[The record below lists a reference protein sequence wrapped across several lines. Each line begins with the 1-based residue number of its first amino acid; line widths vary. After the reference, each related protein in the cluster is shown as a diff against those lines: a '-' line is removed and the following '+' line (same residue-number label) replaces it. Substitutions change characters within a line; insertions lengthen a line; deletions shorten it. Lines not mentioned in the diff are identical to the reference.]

1 MRFARR
7 LTCGRVCFEAIFA
20 GDHQTPLRRVVNAGT
35 LLEIDNLSVEFA
47 TESGALRAVA
57 GVSLSVGAGRALGIV
72 GESGCGKTVLSR
84 AVLQLLPHNAR
95 VSGAVRFD
103 GRELF
108 RLSRE
113 ALRQLRG
120 REIAVVFQDPM
131 TSLNPV
137 LTVGGQITE
146 ALREHLGLGPHEAVA
161 RAVTLLTELGIPDA
175 ERRARHYPHQMS
187 GGMRQRV
194 AIAIALSCAPRL
206 LIADEPTTALD
217 VTVQAQILELLARER
232 RARNMAMMLITHDLA
247 VVAGRTDEVAVMYA
261 GRIVER
267 APTRTLFK
275 HMRSP
280 YTEALM
286 AAIPKLNAPPHTRLA
301 AIAGT
306 PPDPMRPG
314 PGCPFAPRCGYARA
328 RCRSEA
334 PKLASAAEGH
344 QYACWFPVTTKAPAS
359 A

>member
-1 MRFARR
+1 MHFERR
-7 LTCGRVCFEAIFA
+7 PTCGRVCFETIFT
-20 GDHQTPLRRVVNAGT
+20 GNHQTPLRRDVSAGT

-47 TESGALRAVA
+47 TERGALHAVC
-57 GVSLSVGAGRALGIV
+57 GVSLSVGASRALGIV
-72 GESGCGKTVLSR
+72 GESGSGKTVLSR

-95 VSGAVRFD
+95 MSGAVRFD

-146 ALREHLGLGPHEAVA
+146 ALREHLGLGPHEAAA
-161 RAVTLLTELGIPDA
+161 RAVTLLTQLGIPDPD
-175 ERRARHYPHQMS
+175 RRARHYPHQMS

-217 VTVQAQILELLARER
+217 VTVQAQILELLAHER

-280 YTEALM
+280 YTQALM
-286 AAIPKLNAPPHTRLA
+286 AAIPKLDVPPHTRLA

-306 PPDPMRPG
+306 PPDPMRLG
-314 PGCPFAPRCGYARA
+314 PGCPFEPRCRYARE
-328 RCRSEA
+328 RCRREA
-334 PKLASAAEGH
+334 PELAGAVEGH
-344 QYACWFPVTTKAPAS
+344 QYACWFPRDVQVPAS

>member
-1 MRFARR
+1 
-7 LTCGRVCFEAIFA
+7 VS
-20 GDHQTPLRRVVNAGT
+20 AGT

-47 TESGALRAVA
+47 TERGALRAVA
-57 GVSLSVGAGRALGIV
+57 GVSLSVGASHTLGIV
-72 GESGCGKTVLSR
+72 GESGSGKTVLSR
-84 AVLQLLPHNAR
+84 AVLKLLPSNAR

-120 REIAVVFQDPM
+120 REIAAVFQDPM

-137 LTVGGQITE
+137 LTVGDQITE
-146 ALREHLGLGPHEAVA
+146 AMREHLGLGAHEAVA
-161 RAVTLLTELGIPDA
+161 RAITLLSQLGIPDP
-175 ERRARHYPHQMS
+175 ERCSRQYPHQMS
-187 GGMRQRV
+187 GGMRQRI

-232 RARNMAMMLITHDLA
+232 RARTMAMMLITHDLA

-261 GRIVER
+261 GRIVEN

-280 YTEALM
+280 YTRALM
-286 AAIPKLNAPPHTRLA
+286 AAIPKLSTPPHTRLA

-306 PPDPMRPG
+306 PPDPMRLG
-314 PGCPFAPRCGYARA
+314 PGCPFEPRCGFARE
-328 RCRSEA
+328 RCRREA
-334 PKLASAAEGH
+334 PELVGAAEGH
-344 QYACWFPVTTKAPAS
+344 QYACWFPLDVQAPAS

>member
-7 LTCGRVCFEAIFA
+7 LTCGRVCFETIFA
-20 GDHQTPLRRVVNAGT
+20 ANHHTPLRRVVSAVT

-47 TESGALRAVA
+47 TEGGALRAVA
-57 GVSLSVGAGRALGIV
+57 DVSLSLGASRALGIV
-72 GESGCGKTVLSR
+72 GESGSGKTVLSR

-108 RLSRE
+108 RLPRE

-275 HMRSP
+275 HKRSP
-280 YTEALM
+280 YTEALI
-286 AAIPKLNAPPHTRLA
+286 AAIPKLNAPPHTRLV
-301 AIAGT
+301 AIQGA
-306 PPDPMRPG
+306 PPDPTRLA
-314 PGCPFAPRCGYARA
+314 PGCPFNPRCRLAQE
-328 RCRSEA
+328 RCRREA
-334 PKLASAAEGH
+334 PPLRGEADGH
-344 QYACWFPVTTKAPAS
+344 RYACWFPLPVPT
-359 A
+359 

>member
-7 LTCGRVCFEAIFA
+7 LTCGRVCFETIFA
-20 GDHQTPLRRVVNAGT
+20 GDHQTPLRRVVSAET

-47 TESGALRAVA
+47 TEGGAVRAVV
-57 GVSLSVGAGRALGIV
+57 GVSLSVGASRALGIV
-72 GESGCGKTVLSR
+72 GESGSGKTVLSR

-137 LTVGGQITE
+137 LTVGSQITE
-146 ALREHLGLGPHEAVA
+146 ALREHLGLGPHEAAA
-161 RAVTLLTELGIPDA
+161 RAVTLLTELGIPDP
-175 ERRARHYPHQMS
+175 ERRARQYPHQLS

-194 AIAIALSCAPRL
+194 AIAIALSCEPRL

-217 VTVQAQILELLARER
+217 VTVQAQILNLLARER
-232 RARNMAMMLITHDLA
+232 QKRQMALILITHDFGI
-247 VVAGRTDEVAVMYA
+247 VAGQSDEVAVMYA
-261 GRIVER
+261 GRIVEH
-267 APTRTLFK
+267 APTHTLFK
-275 HMRSP
+275 QMRSP
-280 YTEALM
+280 YAEALIQ
-286 AAIPKLNAPPHTRLA
+286 ALPKLHAAPHTRLA
-301 AIAGT
+301 AIQGG
-306 PPDPMRPG
+306 PPDPTRLA
-314 PGCPFAPRCGYARA
+314 PGCPFNPRCRQAQE
-328 RCRSEA
+328 RCRREA
-334 PKLASAAEGH
+334 PPVQGDGDGH
-344 QYACWFPVTTKAPAS
+344 RYACWFPLSVST
-359 A
+359 

>member
-1 MRFARR
+1 
-7 LTCGRVCFEAIFA
+7 VSA
-20 GDHQTPLRRVVNAGT
+20 GP
-35 LLEIDNLSVEFA
+35 LLEIDNLAVEFA
-47 TESGALRAVA
+47 TERGALRAVA
-57 GVSLSVGAGRALGIV
+57 GVNLSVGAGCALGIV
-72 GESGCGKTVLSR
+72 GESGSGKTVLSR
-84 AVLQLLPHNAR
+84 AVLKLLPSNAR

-108 RLSRE
+108 RLPRE
-113 ALRQLRG
+113 AFRQLRG
-120 REIAVVFQDPM
+120 REIAVVFQNPM

-137 LTVGGQITE
+137 LTVGDQIAE
-146 ALREHLGLGPHEAVA
+146 ALREHLGLGRHEAAA
-161 RAVTLLTELGIPDA
+161 RATTLLYQLGIPDP
-175 ERRARHYPHQMS
+175 ERRARYYPHQMS

-232 RARNMAMMLITHDLA
+232 RARGMAVVLITHDLA

-261 GRIVER
+261 GHIVER

-280 YTEALM
+280 YTRALM

-306 PPDPMRPG
+306 PPEAIRLA
-314 PGCPFAPRCGYARA
+314 PGCPFAPRCGYARE

-334 PKLASAAEGH
+334 PTVAGPPEGH
-344 QYACWFPVTTKAPAS
+344 QYACWFPLDPQVPTS
-359 A
+359 V